1 LDPYGEYETS
11 VHTTLHGAIRA
22 RRQNL
27 MPEDLNYVLAYGWEH
42 RAAGACFCSL
52 RAKDMPVED
61 RRLATL
67 RRLIGTTLVLSP
79 GESSVV
85 ITCYRE
91 AAGGL
96 VSLRKKCRYDRKAVA
111 RQHRREA
118 ERLRQ
123 RFEMSLSAPPDYD
136 VMAVPSA
143 A

>member
-1 LDPYGEYETS
+1 
-11 VHTTLHGAIRA
+11 
-22 RRQNL
+22 

-52 RAKDMPVED
+52 RAKDMLVED

-96 VSLRKKCRYDRKAVA
+96 VSLRKKCRYDRKAAA
-111 RQHRREA
+111 RQQRREA

-123 RFEMSLSAPPDYD
+123 RYEMSSAAPNVDD
-136 VMAVPSA
+136 TMAVQLA